1 MLRENLR
8 DALKTAMIAKEENK
22 VSTIRLIIAAIKDRD
37 IAARSTGNL
46 DGISDAEILVLL
58 QSMIKQRNDSIEM
71 YTKGNRKDLADTER
85 LEIDIIRSFMP
96 EQLGAAEIEQA
107 IAEAISATGAT
118 GLKDMGKVMALLRE
132 KYAGQIDFSQASG
145 KVKERLA
152 GV

>member
-1 MLRENLR
+1 MLRDDLR
-8 DALKTAMIAKEENK
+8 DALKTAMIEKSDNK

-71 YTKGNRKDLADTER
+71 YTKGGRSDLAEAEKS
-85 LEIDIIRSFMP
+85 EIDIIRTFMP
-96 EQLGAAEIEQA
+96 KQLGEAETASA
-107 IAEAISATGAT
+107 ISEAISATGAV

-132 KYAGQIDFSQASG
+132 KYAGRFDFSQASV
-145 KVKERLA
+145 KVKEQLA
-152 GV
+152 QI

>member
-1 MLRENLR
+1 MLRDDLR
-8 DALKTAMIAKEENK
+8 DALKTAMIEKSDNK

-71 YTKGNRKDLADTER
+71 YTKGGRSDLAEAEKS
-85 LEIDIIRSFMP
+85 EIDIIRTFMP
-96 EQLGAAEIEQA
+96 KQLGEAETASA
-107 IAEAISATGAT
+107 ISEAISATGAV

-132 KYAGQIDFSQASG
+132 KYAGQIDFSQASV
-145 KVKERLA
+145 KVKEQLA
-152 GV
+152 QI